1 MRGSC
6 LLLVVFATFYQ
17 LASAQNPP
25 IRRQLRAEQEDIACE
40 LKEDDSLRMQFEY
53 FVRVLHGVQPNFSEF
68 RTALACRGE
77 SAQ

>member
-17 LASAQNPP
+17 LASAQNSP

-53 FVRVLHGVQPNFSEF
+53 FVRALYGVQSNFSEF
-68 RTALACRGE
+68 RTALACRGGF
-77 SAQ
+77 AQ